1 MPEKIALREA
11 LIAQA
16 LAKLPWQVRVAI
28 ACVAIAAGGLL
39 IGRPTLSLDV
49 LAIVIGVGAITEGTL
64 ALWHTAASVRWR
76 IVTATIW
83 ISVGIV
89 VLQAQWLTVLALT
102 VLVGIGLVA
111 LGGYRIWVMA
121 HGDRP
126 LDERI
131 AGTTIAVATVLFGVV
146 AFFWRDISLVVLSV
160 VFGAWLVITGVDA
173 GWRALPRQSL
183 PKERRKRTGWRRFG
197 RSIVALAT
205 ATAAVVA
212 VGATIVQTGP
222 QTVTD
227 TFYAAPR
234 NLPDAPG
241 KLIHYE
247 PLADGIPQGAVGFRF
262 LYSTQA
268 SDGTIEVASAIAISP
283 DDDQTHP
290 SVTWAHSTT
299 GITRPCA
306 PSLQPDMFR
315 SGGMFAAQHII
326 KNGWALVA
334 PDYVGLGTPGEHPYL
349 ISEDSGRAVLDAT
362 RAAYSLIDLRISRTT
377 VVWGHSQGGHAALAA
392 SQIAAEYAPQLDVRG
407 VAAISP
413 VSDLTA
419 LVSTMDSVTGGM
431 VFAAFV
437 LHAYDQYY
445 DDVHMSDYLR
455 PGIMSAARDV
465 PSRCLDGPGSWRSA
479 LVVATRLIDP
489 SLFRIDP
496 RTGPLGDRL
505 RENIPQPSADIPLL
519 IVAGGDD
526 PLIKVSVQNG
536 YVASLCAAKT
546 PLAYRTI
553 PEADHISMLYG
564 NSEFLPTLLTWTGNR
579 FLRIQAKTTC

>member
-1 MPEKIALREA
+1 MPSKIALREA

-16 LAKLPWQVRVAI
+16 LAKLPWQVRAAI
-28 ACVAIAAGGLL
+28 AAVAIAAGGLI
-39 IGRPTLSLDV
+39 IGRPTLSLDI
-49 LAIVIGVGAITEGTL
+49 LAIVIGLGAITEGVL
-64 ALWHTAASVRWR
+64 ALWHTAATVRWR
-76 IVTATIW
+76 IITATIW
-83 ISVGIV
+83 ITVGII

-102 VLVGIGLVA
+102 VLVGIGLVS
-111 LGGYRIWVMA
+111 LGGYRVWLMA
-121 HGDRP
+121 RSDRP
-126 LDERI
+126 LDEKI
-131 AGTTIAVATVLFGVV
+131 AGITIAIATIIFGVV

-160 VFGAWLVITGVDA
+160 VFGAWLVVMGIDA
-173 GWRALPRQSL
+173 GWRALPRQPL

-197 RSIVALAT
+197 RSIVALVT
-205 ATAAVVA
+205 VTAAIAA
-212 VGATIVQTGP
+212 VGVTLVQTGP

-234 NLPDAPG
+234 NVPDEPG
-241 KLIHYE
+241 KLIQFE
-247 PLADGIPQGAVGFRF
+247 PLTEGIPHGSVGFRF
-262 LYSTQA
+262 LYTTEA
-268 SDGTIEVASAIAISP
+268 GDGTIDVASAIAIAP
-283 DDDQTHP
+283 DDEEIHP

-299 GITRPCA
+299 GIIRPCA

-326 KNGWALVA
+326 KNGWALVS
-334 PDYVGLGTPGEHPYL
+334 PEYVGLGTPGEHPYL

-362 RAAYSLIDLRISRTT
+362 RAAYSIIDLRISRTT

-392 SQIAAEYAPQLDVRG
+392 SGIADDYAPQLDVRG

-437 LHAYDQYY
+437 LNAYEDHY
-445 DDVHMSDYLR
+445 DDVRMTDYLR
-455 PGIMSAARDV
+455 PGIISAAREV

-489 SLFRIDP
+489 SLFRTDP
-496 RTGPLGDRL
+496 RTGALGDRL
-505 RENIPQPSADIPLL
+505 RENTPKPSPEIPLL
-519 IVAGGDD
+519 IVAGGED
-526 PLIKVSVQNG
+526 PLIKISVQNG
-536 YVASLCAAKT
+536 YVAALCAADT

-564 NSEFLPTLLTWTGNR
+564 NSEFLPSLLAWTGNR
-579 FLRIQAKTTC
+579 FTRVPAKTTC